1 MYHKVIFLLVVFRR
15 CLQNV
20 MSNKG
25 KPVEYFKEISFPYL
39 EDITREK
46 GFLLEQLSLVLMD
59 TF

>member
-1 MYHKVIFLLVVFRR
+1 
-15 CLQNV
+15 